1 MTSVETVESD
11 RVGTHLSDRRA
22 ATVVG
27 ILYIVGDVFLIASVP
42 IAASLLTSSATF
54 ADVNAEPWRLKL
66 GALFVLVPGFA
77 LAMIPLVLFP
87 ILRRYSERL
96 AVGIV
101 VFRSGLETVIYL
113 VVAATWLLLVRV
125 ADAGAT
131 ASGPDAA
138 ALASVGH
145 TLRETNDVINVTISL
160 LVFSIYALMLNWV
173 FYTSRLIPRWLSVWG
188 LVGAALY
195 MLPALLE
202 LIDVS
207 WGFLKAPLAVQEVVM
222 AVWLIAKG
230 FTTERVEHSPPAVGL
245 AQPG

>member
-1 MTSVETVESD
+1 MTPVETVEGD

-22 ATVVG
+22 ATIVG

-42 IAASLLTSSATF
+42 IAASLLTSSATL
-54 ADVNAEPWRLKL
+54 ADVNAQPWRLKI

-113 VVAATWLLLVRV
+113 VMAATWLLLVRV
-125 ADAGAT
+125 ADAAAT

-145 TLRETNDVINVTISL
+145 TLREMNDVFYAIISV
-160 LVFSIYALMLNWV
+160 LVFSIYALMLYWV
-173 FYTSRLIPRWLSVWG
+173 FYTSRLIPRWLAVWG

-195 MLPALLE
+195 LLPPLLE
-202 LIDVS
+202 LIDIS
-207 WGFLKAPLAVQEVVM
+207 WGFLFAPLALQEVVM

-230 FTTERVEHSPPAVGL
+230 FTTERAEHSPPAVGL

>member
-1 MTSVETVESD
+1 MTPEGAVERD
-11 RVGTHLSDRRA
+11 RVRTPLSDRDA

-42 IAASLLTSSATF
+42 IAASLLSSSATL
-54 ADVNAEPWRLKL
+54 ADVNSQPWRLKL

-101 VFRSGLETVIYL
+101 VFRSGLETVVYL
-113 VVAATWLLLVRV
+113 VMAATWLLLVRV
-125 ADAGAT
+125 ADAAAT

-138 ALASVGH
+138 ALASIGH
-145 TLRETNDVINVTISL
+145 TLREMNDVFYGIVSVF
-160 LVFSIYALMLNWV
+160 VFSIYALMLNWL

-195 MLPALLE
+195 LLPPLLE
-202 LIDVS
+202 LMDIS
-207 WGFLKAPLAVQEVVM
+207 WGFLYSLLAVQEIVM

-230 FTTERVEHSPPAVGL
+230 FTTERAEHSPPAVGL

>member
-1 MTSVETVESD
+1 MTPEGAVERD
-11 RVGTHLSDRRA
+11 RVRTHLSDRKS

-42 IAASLLTSSATF
+42 IAASFLTSSATL
-54 ADVNAEPWRLKL
+54 ADVNAQPWRLKL
-66 GALFVLVPGFA
+66 GALFVLAPGFA

-101 VFRSGLETVIYL
+101 VFRSGLETVIY
-113 VVAATWLLLVRV
+113 VVTALTWLLLVRV
-125 ADAGAT
+125 ADAAAT

-138 ALASVGH
+138 ALAPVGH
-145 TLRETNDVINVTISL
+145 TLREMNDVINVNIAA

-173 FYTSRLIPRWLSVWG
+173 FYTSRLIPRWLAVWG

-195 MLPALLE
+195 LAVPLLE
-202 LIDVS
+202 LMDIS
-207 WGFLKAPLAVQEVVM
+207 WGFLMGLLAVQEIVM

-230 FTTERVEHSPPAVGL
+230 FTTERPEHSPQRMA
-245 AQPG
+245 

>member
-1 MTSVETVESD
+1 MRPEEAIERD
-11 RVGTHLSDRRA
+11 RVRTPLSDRNA

-42 IAASLLTSSATF
+42 IAASLLTSSATL
-54 ADVNAEPWRLKL
+54 ADVNSQPWRLKL

-101 VFRSGLETVIYL
+101 VFRSGLETVVYL
-113 VVAATWLLLVRV
+113 VMAATWLLLVRV
-125 ADAGAT
+125 ADAAAT
-131 ASGPDAA
+131 ASDPDAA

-145 TLRETNDVINVTISL
+145 TLRETSDVFNAIIGV
-160 LVFSIYALMLNWV
+160 LVFSIYALMLYWL

-188 LVGAALY
+188 LVGAALGL
-195 MLPALLE
+195 LPPLLE
-202 LIDVS
+202 LIDIS
-207 WGFLKAPLAVQEVVM
+207 WGFLVAPLFLQEVVM
-222 AVWLIAKG
+222 AIWLIAKG
-230 FTTERVEHSPPAVGL
+230 FTTERPVHSTSVRTAPPE
-245 AQPG
+245 

>member
-1 MTSVETVESD
+1 MTPEGAIERD
-11 RVGTHLSDRRA
+11 RVRTPLSDRRA

-27 ILYIVGDVFLIASVP
+27 ILYLVGDVFLIASVP
-42 IAASLLTSSATF
+42 IAASLLTSSATL
-54 ADVNAEPWRLKL
+54 ADVNSQPWRLEL
-66 GALFVLVPGFA
+66 GALFMLVPGFA

-113 VVAATWLLLVRV
+113 VMAATWLLLVRV
-125 ADAGAT
+125 ADAAAT

-145 TLRETNDVINVTISL
+145 TLRETSDVFNGIVG
-160 LVFSIYALMLNWV
+160 VPGFVIYALMLYWL

-188 LVGAALY
+188 LVGAVLY
-195 MLPALLE
+195 LLPSLLE
-202 LIDVS
+202 LIDIS
-207 WGFLKAPLAVQEVVM
+207 WGFLMAPLGLQEVAM
-222 AVWLIAKG
+222 AIWLIAKG
-230 FTTERVEHSPPAVGL
+230 FATERPEHSTSVVRTAPPE
-245 AQPG
+245 